1 MRYLAS
7 IIKQC
12 LPVGRGSMEWRLLT
26 WRSPTGR
33 RQCWRTC
40 PFASPVNAY
49 CQQLR
54 GANLVFMLAV
64 PHVRTCLGAWLKVCR
79 LMALLRISTVNGMG
93 PPATAAAA
101 AAGASPAMRRPER
114 LAVDTAAAWRPA
126 ATWRSPRG
134 ACGCCGVTQ
143 EGSRRRRRRL
153 LVLKDSLGE
162 IAGRK
167 DARKLRRGCRAGW
180 RRS

>member
-1 MRYLAS
+1 MASAHLEVSHWSTTVLADVS
-7 IIKQC
+7 LCFPCQRI
-12 LPVGRGSMEWRLLT
+12 LSAT
-26 WRSPTGR
+26 ARSESR
-33 RQCWRTC
+33 
-40 PFASPVNAY
+40 V
-49 CQQLR
+49 
-54 GANLVFMLAV
+54 MLAV
-64 PHVRTCLGAWLKVCR
+64 PHARTCLGAWLKVCR

-143 EGSRRRRRRL
+143 EGRRRRRRRRRL
-153 LVLKDSLGE
+153 LALKDSLGQ

-167 DARKLRRGCRAGW
+167 VARKLRRGCRAGW
-180 RRS
+180 R